1 MNVGTQSRR
10 RGAARQLRDRV
21 RGPGWKPPPSPPLP
35 AAPAPAP
42 PGRGRRSPL
51 RAPPFLRGWLPG
63 RPCARFSHPD
73 LSAGRLSP
81 AGSRSAASA
90 PRLGDR
96 PRARCASQPPHAGAP
111 PTRAERGTGPG
122 RDPAPD
128 TRAFLRPG
136 PVPLWGFGKPQ
147 ARGHC
152 LFRRLLEDSAPYD
165 QAASARESGLARFPL
180 KLASSKRFP
189 RFGLGMSFLLVE
201 R

>member
-1 MNVGTQSRR
+1 MNVGTQRKAGCSPTAP
-10 RGAARQLRDRV
+10 GPCA
-21 RGPGWKPPPSPPLP
+21 GPGVEAAAL
-35 AAPAPAP
+35 AAPARGARARP

-51 RAPPFLRGWLPG
+51 RAPPFLRGWLPS

-81 AGSRSAASA
+81 AGNRPAASA

-96 PRARCASQPPHAGAP
+96 PRARCASQPTHAGAP

-152 LFRRLLEDSAPYD
+152 LFRRLLEDPAPYD

-180 KLASSKRFP
+180 KLASGKRFP
-189 RFGLGMSFLLVE
+189 RFGLGMGFLLVE